1 MAKWSNAASFMN
13 ATLGKRYDMDG
24 AFGPQCWDYMDYF
37 WLYQVGRAL
46 STGGTNMARGC
57 WNNTNA
63 RTANAGSQFELITNK
78 NSLAVG
84 DIVVLN
90 VGPYGH
96 IGIVAAIPKKG
107 VTVTVQSQN
116 QGAILTKVTK
126 ANYSLGSFLGAFR
139 YKAWQKPT
147 PATTKKS
154 VDDIAREVI
163 AGKWGNWTDRFNRLK
178 KAGYNPA
185 IIQARVNEL
194 CKKQIKSAKT
204 YTVKRGD
211 TLSAIAKKYGTTV
224 AKLVKDNA
232 IKNANL
238 IYPGQRLV
246 IK

>member
-1 MAKWSNAASFMN
+1 MAKWSNAKSFMD
-13 ATLGKRYDMDG
+13 ATLGKKYDMDG

-37 WLYQVGRAL
+37 WTQQVGRIL
-46 STGGTNMARGC
+46 STGGTGMARGC

-63 RTANAGSQFELITNK
+63 RKANAGADFELIMNK
-78 NSLAVG
+78 NNLTVG

-90 VGPYGH
+90 TGKYGH
-96 IGIVAAIPKKG
+96 IGMIAAIPKKG

-116 QGAILTKVTK
+116 QGIILTKVTK
-126 ANYSLGSFLGAFR
+126 TNFSLDSFLGAFR
-139 YKAWQKPT
+139 FKAWQKPT

-163 AGKWGNWTDRFNRLK
+163 AGKWGNYPQRQKNLE
-178 KAGYNPA
+178 KAGYNYGV
-185 IIQARVNEL
+185 IQARVNEMV
-194 CKKQIKSAKT
+194 KGQNKAAKI
-204 YTVKRGD
+204 YTVHRGD
-211 TLSAIAKKYGTTV
+211 TLSGIAARFRTTV

-238 IYPGQRLV
+238 IYPGQKLI

>member
-1 MAKWSNAASFMN
+1 
-13 ATLGKRYDMDG
+13 
-24 AFGPQCWDYMDYF
+24 
-37 WLYQVGRAL
+37 
-46 STGGTNMARGC
+46 MARGC
-57 WNNTNA
+57 WNNMNA
-63 RTANAGSQFELITNK
+63 RKANAGSQFDLITNK

-90 VGPYGH
+90 AGPYGH

-107 VTVTVQSQN
+107 VTITVQSQN

-126 ANYSLGSFLGAFR
+126 VNYSLDSFLGAFR
-139 YKAWQKPT
+139 YKDWFKA
-147 PATTKKS
+147 PAKKKS

-163 AGKWGNWTDRFNRLK
+163 AGKWGNGDARKKNLE
-178 KAGYNPA
+178 KAGYNYG

-194 CKKQIKSAKT
+194 CKKQTQSAKT

-211 TLSAIAKKYGTTV
+211 TLSAIAARCKTTV